1 MIKLFLRKDV
11 SFRALKIAIVVGLI
25 LAFINHG
32 DHLLKGDMTI
42 TNWVKILFTFFVPY
56 CIIRS
61 LKENNN
67 MAIKKEN
74 TND

>member
-32 DHLLKGDMTI
+32 DHLLEGDMTI

-56 CIIRS
+56 CVS
-61 LKENNN
+61 SFSSVL
-67 MAIKKEN
+67 AIKKEN

>member
-11 SFRALKIAIVVGLI
+11 SFRALKIAIFVGLI

-56 CIIRS
+56 CVS
-61 LKENNN
+61 SFSSVL
-67 MAIKKEN
+67 AIKKEN